1 MRRAI
6 PRHVP
11 ICGPPQD
18 VDLSATAHPRT
29 ALAHT
34 AALPHKI
41 GKATAAQTRRDRHLG
56 PASHPPG
63 AVTLAPSKRP
73 HHVQTAGP
81 ADPLRCRSLPISNTA
96 DRLVGSDPAA
106 IALPSSQKA

>member
-41 GKATAAQTRRDRHLG
+41 GKATAAQTRRDRHLEIMFKQQ
-56 PASHPPG
+56 ARQ
-63 AVTLAPSKRP
+63 TLCD
-73 HHVQTAGP
+73 
-81 ADPLRCRSLPISNTA
+81 ADLCRFRTLPT
-96 DRLVGSDPAA
+96 GS
-106 IALPSSQKA
+106 